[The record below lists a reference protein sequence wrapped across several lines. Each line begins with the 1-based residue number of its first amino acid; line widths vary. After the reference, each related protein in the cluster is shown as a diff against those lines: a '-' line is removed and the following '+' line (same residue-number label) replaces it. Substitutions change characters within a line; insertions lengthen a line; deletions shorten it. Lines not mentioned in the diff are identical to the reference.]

1 MNATNDSP
9 SAHAANPAG
18 ASATPS
24 SQTVAIVGAGLIGRA
39 WAIVFARGGF
49 RVRLYDQVPAAL
61 TTCLA
66 TIAERLEDLAG
77 YGLIDEAPATI
88 LARIATTESLADAVR
103 DVVLVQEN
111 VAEKLEVKKQV
122 FAEID
127 RLAPADAV
135 LASSTSWLPAS
146 SFTEHVAGRARC
158 LVGHPV
164 NPPYLVPLVEIAPAP
179 WTSPEAVARARELYA
194 QAGQTPVLL
203 KKEITGFLLN
213 RVQSAVLSEVF
224 ALYRDGFADAEDLDR
239 VLKDGLALRW
249 SFMGPFETIDL
260 NAPGG
265 LVDYAQR
272 FGPTYREVAAG
283 AVAFDW
289 DEATVG
295 QADAERRA
303 ELPLED
309 IEKRSAWRDR
319 RLMALL
325 AHKKSQPES

>member
-1 MNATNDSP
+1 MSDE
-9 SAHAANPAG
+9 
-18 ASATPS
+18 
-24 SQTVAIVGAGLIGRA
+24 TVGIVGAGLIGRA
-39 WAIVFARGGF
+39 WAIVFARSGF
-49 RVRLYDQVPAAL
+49 QVRLHDQVPAAL
-61 TTCLA
+61 DSCVG
-66 TIAERLEDLAG
+66 TIGERLRDLAEF
-77 YGLIDEAPATI
+77 GLIDEAPDTI
-88 LARIATTESLADAVR
+88 LARIRPAASLAEAVGEA
-103 DVVLVQEN
+103 VLVQEN
-111 VAEKLEVKKQV
+111 VAEKIEVKR
-122 FAEID
+122 EIFTELD
-127 RLAPADAV
+127 RLAPADAI

-194 QAGQTPVLL
+194 RAGQTPVTL

-224 ALYRDGFADAEDLDR
+224 ALYRDGYADAEDLDR

-265 LVDYAQR
+265 LADYAAR

-289 DEATVG
+289 DEQTVAK
-295 QADAERRA
+295 ADAERRN
-303 ELPLED
+303 ELPLEE

-325 AHKKSQPES
+325 AHKRSQPES